1 MGIGLG
7 VFLALI
13 GLVIELNVIEYD
25 IPRVNDD
32 ALGWLLIIA
41 GVISIVL
48 SLIAWTSRGRR
59 SVVVDRTTETDD
71 RYVP

>member
-7 VFLALI
+7 VFLALV
-13 GLVIELNVIEYD
+13 GLVIELDVIEWD
-25 IPRVNDD
+25 IPRVDDD

-41 GVISIVL
+41 GIVAIVL
-48 SLIAWTSRGRR
+48 SLVVWMSHGRR
-59 SVVVDRTTETDD
+59 RVVVDRAAEDD

>member
-13 GLVIELNVIEYD
+13 GLVIELDVVNYD
-25 IPRVNDD
+25 IPRVDDD

-48 SLIAWTSRGRR
+48 SLIVWMSHGRR
-59 SVVVDRTTETDD
+59 RVLVDRATETDD